1 MSQRLIQTTEQQ
13 QVQRQQLSAQQLLQ
27 VRLLEMPLA
36 QLEQAVRAEMDDNP
50 ALESEEII
58 GKSEEG
64 IELSDTDHGFDD
76 GDYDEGKMTD
86 GDQGFEERV
95 EREERQ
101 DALDAAL
108 QGIGADDVMESPPSM
123 YTKADTREDSYF
135 FEARNDVSFYD
146 VLREQM
152 GELTLT
158 DTEHDVMEYLIGS
171 LDDDGLLHKS
181 LEMISDEMAIYLNL
195 DVDVKFIARVLGLLQ
210 GFDPA
215 GIGGRS
221 LQECLLLQV
230 ARRSNDELKQE
241 MLQVLTRYFS
251 AFTRNQWSKIAR
263 GMRLSDED
271 VERLRGALRRLN
283 PKPGAS
289 LGESVNVSAQH
300 VTPDFMVDDDGSGKL
315 TVRLCRGHVPDLHIS
330 PSFSEM
336 IETYR
341 NNRQG
346 MNRAA
351 KEALL
356 YSKQKVARAKGF
368 INAILQRQHTLLM
381 TMEAI
386 VSWQHTFF
394 VEGDSSLLRPMILK
408 DVAQVTH
415 LNISTVSRVCAGKYV
430 QTRWGIF
437 PLRHF
442 FSDGYTTDNGEA
454 LSKHEI
460 KDALRSLIEGEDKAS
475 PLSDESLESLMAEKG
490 YPIARRT
497 IAKYRMQMGIPVA
510 RMIRR

>member
-1 MSQRLIQTTEQQ
+1 M
-13 QVQRQQLSAQQLLQ
+13 QRQQLSAQQLLQ

-300 VTPDFMVDDDGSGKL
+300 VTPDFMVDDDGSVKL
-315 TVRLCRGHVPDLHIS
+315 TVRLVGVMC
-330 PSFSEM
+330 PSC
-336 IETYR
+336 
-341 NNRQG
+341 
-346 MNRAA
+346 
-351 KEALL
+351 
-356 YSKQKVARAKGF
+356 
-368 INAILQRQHTLLM
+368 
-381 TMEAI
+381 
-386 VSWQHTFF
+386 TF
-394 VEGDSSLLRPMILK
+394 LPP
-408 DVAQVTH
+408 
-415 LNISTVSRVCAGKYV
+415 SR
-430 QTRWGIF
+430 R
-437 PLRHF
+437 
-442 FSDGYTTDNGEA
+442 
-454 LSKHEI
+454 
-460 KDALRSLIEGEDKAS
+460 
-475 PLSDESLESLMAEKG
+475 
-490 YPIARRT
+490 
-497 IAKYRMQMGIPVA
+497 
-510 RMIRR
+510 